1 MKNNNKRHIKI
12 NFAILAL
19 LVIVGRLYDATTTY
33 LYTPDLTNE
42 TNVLVKLFGVG
53 WTSFAIIQITLVA
66 IIIYLLYF
74 YLFKF
79 KPDTP
84 PEKNLNIKQ
93 FASYLF
99 FNDSTSFHKM
109 FYKTPKNKKTLFA
122 SIGYLVSMTLIS
134 ISFVVGTST
143 TFLIISDNYRKIYK
157 QGIPYVL
164 YGLIVGLIVYFT
176 IRFFKIEF
184 TKYKQTDNEHDR
196 QETTHHNSTY
206 AQ

>member
-1 MKNNNKRHIKI
+1 MKNSKQTYKTRKFI
-12 NFAILAL
+12 ILAL

-33 LYTPDLTNE
+33 LYTPDLTYE
-42 TNVLVKLFGVG
+42 TNVLVKLFGAG
-53 WTSFAIIQITLVA
+53 WTSFAIIQTTLTV

-79 KPDTP
+79 KPITP

-99 FNDSTSFHKM
+99 FNDTISFHKM
-109 FYKTPKNKKTLFA
+109 FYKTTKNKKTLFA
-122 SIGYLVSMTLIS
+122 SIGYIVSMTLIS

-176 IRFFKIEF
+176 IKFFKIEYS
-184 TKYKQTDNEHDR
+184 KYKQPDNELDG
-196 QETTHHNSTY
+196 
-206 AQ
+206 

>member
-42 TNVLVKLFGVG
+42 TNVLVKLFGAG
-53 WTSFAIIQITLVA
+53 WTSFVIIQITLVV
-66 IIIYLLYF
+66 IMIYLLYF
-74 YLFKF
+74 YLLKF

-93 FASYLF
+93 FVSYLF
-99 FNDSTSFHKM
+99 FNDTVSFHKM
-109 FYKTPKNKKTLFA
+109 IYKIPKNKKTLFA
-122 SIGYLVSMTLIS
+122 SIGYIVSMALIS

-143 TFLIISDNYRKIYK
+143 TFLIISDNYKNIYK
-157 QGIPYVL
+157 QGIAYVL
-164 YGLIVGLIVYFT
+164 YGIMVGLIIYFT

-184 TKYKQTDNEHDR
+184 SKYKQPDNELDG
-196 QETTHHNSTY
+196 
-206 AQ
+206 

>member
-1 MKNNNKRHIKI
+1 MKNSKQTYKTRKFI
-12 NFAILAL
+12 ILAL

-42 TNVLVKLFGVG
+42 TNVLVKLFGAG
-53 WTSFAIIQITLVA
+53 WTSFAIIQTTLIV

-74 YLFKF
+74 YIFKF
-79 KPDTP
+79 KPVTP

-99 FNDSTSFHKM
+99 FNDTISFHKM
-109 FYKTPKNKKTLFA
+109 FYKTTKNKTTLFA
-122 SIGYLVSMTLIS
+122 SIGYIVSMTLIS

-176 IRFFKIEF
+176 IKFFKIEYS
-184 TKYKQTDNEHDR
+184 KYKQPDNELDG
-196 QETTHHNSTY
+196 
-206 AQ
+206 

>member
-1 MKNNNKRHIKI
+1 MKNSKQTYKTRKFI
-12 NFAILAL
+12 ILAL
-19 LVIVGRLYDATTTY
+19 LVIVGRLFDATTTY

-42 TNVLVKLFGVG
+42 TNVLVKLFGAG
-53 WTSFAIIQITLVA
+53 WASFAIIQTTLIV

-79 KPDTP
+79 KPVTP

-99 FNDSTSFHKM
+99 FNDTISFHKI

-122 SIGYLVSMTLIS
+122 SIGYIVSMTLIS

-176 IRFFKIEF
+176 IKFFKIEF
-184 TKYKQTDNEHDR
+184 SKYKQPDNELDR
-196 QETTHHNSTY
+196 
-206 AQ
+206 

>member
-1 MKNNNKRHIKI
+1 MKLKNSKQTYKTRKFI
-12 NFAILAL
+12 ILVL

-42 TNVLVKLFGVG
+42 TNVLVKLFGAG
-53 WTSFAIIQITLVA
+53 WTSFAIIQTILIV

-79 KPDTP
+79 KPVTP

-99 FNDSTSFHKM
+99 FNDTISFHKI

-122 SIGYLVSMTLIS
+122 SIGYIVSMTLIS

-176 IRFFKIEF
+176 IKFFKIEF
-184 TKYKQTDNEHDR
+184 SKYKQPDNELDG
-196 QETTHHNSTY
+196 
-206 AQ
+206 

>member
-1 MKNNNKRHIKI
+1 MKNSKQTYKTRKFI
-12 NFAILAL
+12 ILVL

-42 TNVLVKLFGVG
+42 TNVLVKLFGAG
-53 WTSFAIIQITLVA
+53 WTSFAIIQTILIV

-79 KPDTP
+79 KPVTP

-99 FNDSTSFHKM
+99 FNDTVSFYKM
-109 FYKTPKNKKTLFA
+109 FYRIPKNKKTLFA
-122 SIGYLVSMTLIS
+122 AIGYIVSMTLIS

-157 QGIPYVL
+157 QGVPYVL
-164 YGLIVGLIVYFT
+164 YGLIVGFIVYFT

-184 TKYKQTDNEHDR
+184 IKYKPLYR
-196 QETTHHNSTY
+196 K
-206 AQ
+206 

>member
-1 MKNNNKRHIKI
+1 MKNKNKRHIKI

-74 YLFKF
+74 YLFMF

-99 FNDSTSFHKM
+99 FNDTISFHKM
-109 FYKTPKNKKTLFA
+109 FYKSPKNKKSLFA
-122 SIGYLVSMTLIS
+122 SIGYIVSMTLIS

-143 TFLIISDNYRKIYK
+143 TFLIISDNYKNIYK

-164 YGLIVGLIVYFT
+164 YGLIVGLVIYFT

-184 TKYKQTDNEHDR
+184 SKYKQT
-196 QETTHHNSTY
+196 T
-206 AQ
+206 

>member
-1 MKNNNKRHIKI
+1 MKNSKQTYKTRKFI
-12 NFAILAL
+12 ILVL

-42 TNVLVKLFGVG
+42 TNVLVKLFGAG
-53 WTSFAIIQITLVA
+53 WTSFAIIQTILIV

-79 KPDTP
+79 KPVTP

-99 FNDSTSFHKM
+99 FNDTISFHKI

-122 SIGYLVSMTLIS
+122 SIGYIVSMTLIS

-157 QGIPYVL
+157 QGVPYVL
-164 YGLIVGLIVYFT
+164 YGLIVGFIVYFT

-184 TKYKQTDNEHDR
+184 IKYKPLYR
-196 QETTHHNSTY
+196 K
-206 AQ
+206 

>member
-1 MKNNNKRHIKI
+1 LKNSKQTYKTRKFI
-12 NFAILAL
+12 ILAL

-42 TNVLVKLFGVG
+42 TNVLVKLFGAG
-53 WTSFAIIQITLVA
+53 WTSFAIIQTTLIV

-74 YLFKF
+74 YIFKF
-79 KPDTP
+79 KPVTP

-99 FNDSTSFHKM
+99 FNDTISFHKM
-109 FYKTPKNKKTLFA
+109 FYKTTKNKTTLFA
-122 SIGYLVSMTLIS
+122 SIGYIVSMTLIS

-176 IRFFKIEF
+176 IKFFKIEYS
-184 TKYKQTDNEHDR
+184 KYKQPDNELDG
-196 QETTHHNSTY
+196 
-206 AQ
+206 

>member
-1 MKNNNKRHIKI
+1 LKNSKQTYKTRKFI
-12 NFAILAL
+12 ILVL

-42 TNVLVKLFGVG
+42 TNVLVKLFGAG
-53 WTSFAIIQITLVA
+53 WTSFAIIQTILIV

-79 KPDTP
+79 KPVTP

-99 FNDSTSFHKM
+99 FNDTISFHKI

-122 SIGYLVSMTLIS
+122 SIGYIVSMTLIS

-176 IRFFKIEF
+176 IKFFKIEF
-184 TKYKQTDNEHDR
+184 SKYKQPDNELDG
-196 QETTHHNSTY
+196 
-206 AQ
+206 